1 MPITLASIEERVIF
15 REWKKEVHNHNRYL
29 VKNSYFKQRRMDEWE
44 QELKNIDTQYRNL
57 LKEASKERMEKEK
70 ENIKLVREQEVYDEA
85 LLEQKRKH
93 LRQRRAQLVED
104 RSHAPVRRSTRIRE
118 LNDGTTARRKRNSV
132 TA

>member
-15 REWKKEVHNHNRYL
+15 REWKKEVHNHNRYF
-29 VKNSYFKQRRMDEWE
+29 VKNAYFKQRRMDEWE

-57 LKEASKERMEKEK
+57 LKEASKERMEKEN
-70 ENIKLVREQEVYDEA
+70 ENIKLVREQEIYDEA

-93 LRQRRAQLVED
+93 LRQRRAHLFEE
-104 RSHAPVRRSTRIRE
+104 RNHAPVRRSTRIRE
-118 LNDGTTARRKRNSV
+118 LNDGTTARKRRNSI

>member
-29 VKNSYFKQRRMDEWE
+29 VKNSYFKQRKMDEWE
-44 QELKNIDTQYRNL
+44 QELKNIDTKYRNL

-93 LRQRRAQLVED
+93 IRQRRAQLVEE
-104 RSHAPVRRSTRIRE
+104 RNHAPVRRSTRIRE

>member
-1 MPITLASIEERVIF
+1 MPITLASIEERVVF
-15 REWKKEVHNHNRYL
+15 REWKKTIDAHKHYS

-93 LRQRRAQLVED
+93 LRQRRAQLVEE
-104 RSHAPVRRSTRIRE
+104 RSHTPVRRSTRIRE
-118 LNDGTTARRKRNSV
+118 LNDGTTARRRRNSI